1 MNVNSNGYTFTF
13 AAVMVIVV
21 AALLSFTAISL
32 KERQQRNIDLEI
44 KQNIIRSI
52 GIEVDRNES
61 EKAFDKYIIK
71 SLVIK
76 DGQVVD
82 GVDALKVNLA
92 DEIKK
97 PGNQRLNPLFVAEK
111 EGNRFFIIP
120 LRGKGLWGPIWGYI
134 ALYDDVQTVYGAT
147 FDHKSETPGLGAE
160 INTAGFQSQFS
171 NKKIMRN
178 NEFVSIEV
186 RKGDASGDHQ
196 VNGISG
202 GTITSVGVDEMLRDN
217 IRNYIDFLKTFNL

>member
-13 AAVMVIVV
+13 AAVMVVIV

-32 KERQQRNIDLEI
+32 RDKQQKNIDLEI
-44 KQNIIRSI
+44 KQNILKSI
-52 GIEVDRNES
+52 GVNVERNEA
-61 EKAFDKYIIK
+61 EKAFDQYIKK

-76 DGQVVD
+76 NGQEVG

-97 PGNQRLNPLFVAEK
+97 PADQRLNPLFVAEK
-111 EGNRFFIIP
+111 DGKTYYIIP

-134 ALYDDVQTVYGAT
+134 ALNDDVETVYGAT

-160 INTAGFQSQFS
+160 INTAGFQSQFA
-171 NKKIMRN
+171 NKKIIKGD
-178 NEFVSIEV
+178 EFVSIEV
-186 RKGDASGDHQ
+186 RKGDASGDYQ

-202 GTITSVGVDEMLRDN
+202 GTITSVGVDAMLRDN
-217 IRNYIDFLKTFNL
+217 LKNYIGFLKSYNK